1 LEGEL
6 TEAVAGVARFLI
18 QVSVKD
24 KPDLGNAATPN
35 IGAFISVKPELQGV
49 VEMSEGEFQRLLTL
63 ATSDRLKWIFFAFTL
78 PVRWSALIT
87 CIDFNTRAPDD
98 ET

>member
-24 KPDLGNAATPN
+24 KPDLGNAPTPN
-35 IGAFISVKPELQGV
+35 IGVFISVKPELQGV
-49 VEMSEGEFQRLLTL
+49 VDMSEGEFQRLLTL
-63 ATSDRLKWIFFAFTL
+63 ATSDCLKWIFVAFTL
-78 PVRWSALIT
+78 PVRRSALIT